1 MLFLKER
8 ITILVRTGSTST
20 QVPIRRKARSDK
32 FLKASVTTYSDEVFN
47 TYLKSLFLMY
57 NKYQRDLQLKRL
69 VKRSVSSDEDQDD
82 EFSPEKLKQ
91 LAKTQRMD
99 KMKMRSK
106 ARVEKWLSNIEK
118 DENMLKCRV
127 NRCFNFIQALRT
139 RMKA

>member
-20 QVPIRRKARSDK
+20 QVPISRKARSDK

-127 NRCFNFIQALRT
+127 IVALILFRH
-139 RMKA
+139 